1 MNTDENE
8 FFREATLRICGSLEV
23 EKALWR
29 CFTYIREYIPAHQM
43 TLNFFDSELKA
54 IIIFASAA
62 AEGGFRL
69 NTRIPISREWE
80 NTLFDWN
87 QFPELLIINRVGRGS
102 IADRYLEAL
111 GKPGSSLL
119 FMRLRLEGEL
129 LGSIALR
136 ADGGERFLP
145 EHKHLLS
152 LLNDPWAIALTN
164 SRRFEQLAEFKERL
178 ADDNRYL
185 QDELRRLAGDE
196 IIGAEQGLKEVIA
209 MIKSVAP
216 QTSPVLLLGETG
228 VGKEVI
234 ARAVHRL
241 SPRKEGPFIKVDCG
255 AIPGALIDSE
265 LFGHERGAFTG
276 AVGRKRG
283 RFERAHG
290 GTIFLDEIGEL
301 PLEAQTRLLRVLQDK
316 EIERVGGVRP
326 VPVDNRVIAATHRN
340 LEEMVG
346 AGWFRQDL
354 YYRLK
359 VFPVHI
365 PALRDRKTDIPD
377 LTGYFLQRKSL
388 ELGWDRPSRLAPG
401 AMDQLLAYDWPG
413 NVRELE
419 NAVERALLLSR
430 GDPVGFEDLMTP
442 PVIGS
447 KGYQEQPGEFPLR
460 LDDAMEAHIRNVLS
474 KAGGR
479 VEGAGGAAEILD
491 INPGTLR
498 HRMRKLG
505 IPFGR
510 KSRS

>member
-29 CFTYIREYIPAHQM
+29 CFTYIRDFIPANQM
-43 TLNFFDSELKA
+43 ILNFFDAQLNT

-62 AEGGFRL
+62 ADGGFRL
-69 NTRIPISREWE
+69 NTRIPISLEWE
-80 NTLFDWN
+80 EALFDWK
-87 QFPELLIINRVGRGS
+87 QFPELLIINRVGKGS

-119 FMRLRLEGEL
+119 FMRLRIEGEL
-129 LGSIALR
+129 LGNIALR
-136 ADGGERFLP
+136 ADGRDRFLP
-145 EHKHLLS
+145 EHKRLLS

-164 SRRFEQLAEFKERL
+164 SRRYEQLAEFKERL

-185 QDELRRLAGDE
+185 QDELRRMAGDE
-196 IIGAEQGLKEVIA
+196 IIGAEQGLKDVIA
-209 MIKSVAP
+209 MIQSVAP
-216 QTSPVLLLGETG
+216 QASPVLLLGETG

-255 AIPGALIDSE
+255 AIPGTLIDSE
-265 LFGHERGAFTG
+265 LFGHEKGAFTG

-283 RFERAHG
+283 RFERAQG

-316 EIERVGGVRP
+316 EIERVGGERP
-326 VPVDNRVIAATHRN
+326 VRVDNRVIAATHRN

-359 VFPVHI
+359 VFPVNI
-365 PALRDRKTDIPD
+365 PALRDRKADIPD
-377 LTGYFLQRKSL
+377 LAAHFLQRKSL
-388 ELGWDRPSRLAPG
+388 ELGRDRPPRPAPG
-401 AMDQLLAYDWPG
+401 AMDRLLAYDWPG

-430 GDPVGFEDLMTP
+430 GDSIGFEDLITSP
-442 PVIGS
+442 IV
-447 KGYQEQPGEFPLR
+447 QPGDKSERTGEFPVR
-460 LDDAMEAHIRNVLS
+460 LDDAMAAHIRNILN

-479 VEGAGGAAEILD
+479 VEGAGGAAELLG

-505 IPFGR
+505 VSFGR
-510 KSRS
+510 KAKL